1 MTKHY
6 LLGLEKLNGTQTD
19 NGITYFAHEINR
31 YVTVDDFDVEQLG
44 AMLAAGVDDAYS
56 LWCAETPS
64 GAFQIIQESN
74 HE

>member
-6 LLGLEKLNGTQTD
+6 LLGLEKLQGTQAD

-31 YVTVDDFDVEQLG
+31 YVLVDDFDVEQLG

-56 LWCAETPS
+56 LWCAETAS
-64 GAFQIIQESN
+64 TTLASN